1 MMKKILSFLPV
12 LLFFPSLLYCQIP
25 EIKGKPIVEIFT
37 DFHVNLNDTVRTSGF
52 GFERAYLGYN
62 FLADNNFSARFI
74 INIGSP
80 DDLLP
85 EATHRRY
92 AYFREASI
100 SYTRDRLHISF
111 GITTTRHFDFQQKFW
126 GKRYI
131 ANTFQSLH
139 DFGNTADLGVVVDY
153 RFSDIFSGDF
163 TVMNGEGYSE
173 LQLDNGVKTSAG
185 LTITPSEQF
194 AFRVYS
200 DINRQYTIWQ
210 YTFLS
215 FAGFKNGVVKIGAE
229 FNYKTNL
236 DLLQGD
242 NSWGISGTGA
252 LSIFKSSEIFVRY
265 DYSASVNPSGES
277 RPWNFINDGT
287 LAILGFQQALSSNVK
302 IALDYQETIPTDS
315 ELQSLGFIYL
325 HASFR
330 F

>member
-1 MMKKILSFLPV
+1 MMKKIFSFLP
-12 LLFFPSLLYCQIP
+12 LLLIFPAHIYCQIP

-37 DFHVNLNDTVRTSGF
+37 DFHLNLNDTARTSGF
-52 GFERAYLGYN
+52 GLERAYLGYN
-62 FLADNNFSARFI
+62 FLAENNFSARFI

-80 DDLLP
+80 DELP
-85 EATHRRY
+85 PASTSRRY

-100 SYTRDRLHISF
+100 SYTGDRLHVSF

-139 DFGNTADLGVVVDY
+139 DYGNTADLGVVVDY

-194 AFRVYS
+194 AFRVYG
-200 DINRQYTIWQ
+200 DINKQFTTWQ
-210 YTFLS
+210 YTLLT
-215 FAGFKNGVVKIGAE
+215 FAGFKNEVVKIGAE

-252 LSIFKSSEIFVRY
+252 LKILKSSEIFARY
-265 DYSASVNPSGES
+265 DYSASVTPPDEN
-277 RPWNFINDGT
+277 RPWNFLNDGS
-287 LAILGFQQALSSNVK
+287 LVILGFQQALSSNVK
-302 IALDYQETIPTDS
+302 IALDYQQTVPTDN
-315 ELQSLGFIYL
+315 ELQSMGFIFVNT
-325 HASFR
+325 SFR